1 MSDQREQEMKM
12 EIMRLRKVVR
22 NLLGKNEAL
31 VQECLKLIAARDYA
45 KKVYN
50 VEALTSGMNTKID
63 QLKSL
68 IETYD

>member
-1 MSDQREQEMKM
+1 MSDQTEHEMKL

-22 NLLGKNEAL
+22 NLLGRNEAL
-31 VQECLKLIAARDYA
+31 VQECLKLIAVRDYA

-50 VEALTSGMNTKID
+50 LEALTVGMNTKID

>member
-1 MSDQREQEMKM
+1 MSDQTEHEMKL

-22 NLLGKNEAL
+22 NLIGKNEVL
-31 VQECLKLIAARDYA
+31 KEECLKLIAARDYA

-50 VEALTSGMNTKID
+50 LEALTVGMNTKID
-63 QLKSL
+63 QLKTL

>member
-1 MSDQREQEMKM
+1 MSDQREHEMKM

-22 NLLGKNEAL
+22 NLIGKNEAL

-50 VEALTSGMNTKID
+50 LKALTVGMNTKID
-63 QLKSL
+63 QLKTL